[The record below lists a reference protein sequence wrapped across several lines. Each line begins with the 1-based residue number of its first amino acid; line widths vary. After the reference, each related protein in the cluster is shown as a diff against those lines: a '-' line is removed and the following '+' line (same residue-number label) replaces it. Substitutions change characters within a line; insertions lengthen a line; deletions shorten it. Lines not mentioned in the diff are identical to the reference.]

1 MMPQMISAMRTA
13 IRRPVR
19 PTRSVCAIP
28 GSALLVQAVDFP
40 RCRQGHPAARSLPWR
55 LTLSAEAAGIPLPR
69 MPLPIGSQ
77 TLIGPQP
84 TCQRSPGGTVIV
96 VGTSGMV
103 ITDGSCGR

>member
-40 RCRQGHPAARSLPWR
+40 RPRQDHPAARSLPWR
-55 LTLSAEAAGIPLPR
+55 LTLSAEAVGLPLPR
-69 MPLPIGSQ
+69 MPRSIGGQ
-77 TLIGPQP
+77 TLIVPQP
-84 TCQRSPGGTVIV
+84 ACQRRGGGTVIV
-96 VGTSGMV
+96 GPPGMV
-103 ITDGSCGR
+103 ITGGSCGR